1 MTLWSVSM
9 VFAAG
14 LTVLMASAGFNR
26 PSWSRS
32 YTTARRYW
40 TAVAVHAGLY
50 LLMFM
55 LCYGVLLRIMGADA
69 PRGSGARTLV
79 LWLALALV
87 ACLRSIAP
95 LSLRVRARLHG
106 AAGIP
111 QQALS
116 LAKFLAEMPFQAGSD
131 VQAQARD
138 MLRMRGIDAE
148 RDWLPL
154 AQPLHQQMRRAAE
167 LFIQLRGWDQERAL
181 ARYTREVTHELYRL
195 RQRFDRL
202 SFRVSRT
209 LASIEQLGEIKVI
222 AAEHG
227 IDGNKELDDRLRH
240 LVSDMISDVC
250 EDIGLFYRDA
260 CVLAARGV
268 LATNARQAGRNAA
281 LERMG
286 FTACA
291 SEPDNLARAFG
302 YAALLM
308 LAGLWIFFVVLPP
321 DDGAGLSV
329 GQRIA
334 VILVI
339 VLGTLAIAILPKF
352 YFGFASAGLHRRTPP
367 GFVVAAGACALGF
380 SVLVNL
386 AAGALIYGGMPG
398 ALQRL
403 AEAASTLPSTFLTG
417 ALVAWLTQDHRWAAV
432 DDPRARRGLDAAL
445 FGAAWLL
452 SAVVSRGFAADTF
465 AEFWTWRTL
474 AAVVAGLVLGA
485 AMGAAIPELAR
496 RRREP
501 AARDTVAASGEPKAL
516 SLPVPPIAAYEL
528 NLPASVPAPVPVAQA
543 AEKSEL
549 AR

>member
-1 MTLWSVSM
+1 VTLWSVSM
-9 VFAAG
+9 VFTAC

-40 TAVAVHAGLY
+40 MAVAVHGGLY
-50 LLMFM
+50 LLLFM
-55 LCYGVLLRIMGADA
+55 LCYGVLLRVLGADA
-69 PRGSGARTLV
+69 PRGSGTRTLV

-87 ACLRSIAP
+87 GCLRAVAP
-95 LSLRVRARLHG
+95 LSRRLRARLHRV
-106 AAGIP
+106 AGIP
-111 QQALS
+111 QQALA
-116 LAKFLAEMPFQAGSD
+116 LAKFLTEMPFKAGGDIQAE
-131 VQAQARD
+131 ARD
-138 MLRMRGIDAE
+138 MLRMRGIDAD

-167 LFIQLRGWDQERAL
+167 LFIQLRGWDQEPTFGH
-181 ARYTREVTHELYRL
+181 YTREVTHELYRL

-222 AAEHG
+222 ASDHG
-227 IDGNKELDDRLRH
+227 INDNKDLDDRLRH

-268 LATNARQAGRNAA
+268 LATNLRQAGRSEV

-286 FTACA
+286 FTAC
-291 SEPDNLARAFG
+291 SGEPDNLARAFG

-352 YFGFASAGLHRRTPP
+352 YFGFASAGLRRHTPP
-367 GFVVAAGACALGF
+367 GFVIAAGACALGF

-398 ALQRL
+398 ALQRV
-403 AEAASTLPSTFLTG
+403 AEAGSTLPSTFFTG
-417 ALVAWLTQDHRWAAV
+417 ALVAWLAQDHRWAAV
-432 DDPRARRGLDAAL
+432 GSAGARRGLDAAL

-452 SAVVSRGFAADTF
+452 SAVVSRGLAADSL

-474 AAVVAGLVLGA
+474 AAIGAGLVLGA

-501 AARDTVAASGEPKAL
+501 AVGETAVASGDSASPT
-516 SLPVPPIAAYEL
+516 LPVPRIASYE
-528 NLPASVPAPVPVAQA
+528 APLSDHVLAPTPGAQA
-543 AEKSEL
+543 AAESEM

>member
-32 YTTARRYW
+32 YTTAWRYW
-40 TAVAVHAGLY
+40 TAVAAHAGLY
-50 LLMFM
+50 LLLFM
-55 LCYGVLLRIMGADA
+55 LCYGVLLRIMGVDA

-87 ACLRSIAP
+87 ACLRAVVP
-95 LSLRVRARLHG
+95 LSRRLRERLHRM
-106 AAGIP
+106 AGIP

-116 LAKFLAEMPFQAGSD
+116 LAKFIAEMPFEARSD
-131 VQAQARD
+131 IRAQARD
-138 MLRMRGIDAE
+138 MLRMRGIDAD

-154 AQPLHQQMRRAAE
+154 AQPLHQQMRKAAE
-167 LFIQLRGWDQERAL
+167 LFIQLRAWDQERSL
-181 ARYTREVTHELYRL
+181 GRYTREVTHELYRL

-222 AAEHG
+222 ASDHG
-227 IDGNKELDDRLRH
+227 IDDNKDLDDRLRH

-260 CVLAARGV
+260 SVLAARGV
-268 LATNARQAGRNAA
+268 LATNLRQAGRNAA
-281 LERMG
+281 FERMG

-291 SEPDNLARAFG
+291 SEPDNLSRAFG

-339 VLGTLAIAILPKF
+339 VMGTLAIAILPKF
-352 YFGFASAGLHRRTPP
+352 YFGFASGGLHRRTPP
-367 GFVVAAGACALGF
+367 AFVVAAGACALGF

-386 AAGALIYGGMPG
+386 AAGALVYGGTAG

-403 AEAASTLPSTFLTG
+403 AEAAPTLPSTFLTG

-432 DDPRARRGLDAAL
+432 DDVRARRGLDAAL

-452 SAVVSRGFAADTF
+452 SAVVSRGFTADTL
-465 AEFWTWRTL
+465 AEFWNWRTL
-474 AAVVAGLVLGA
+474 AAVGAGLVLGA
-485 AMGAAIPELAR
+485 AMGAVIPELAR
-496 RRREP
+496 RRRTP
-501 AARDTVAASGEPKAL
+501 AACEAAPASGEPAAL
-516 SLPVPPIAAYEL
+516 NPPAPRISAYEL
-528 NLPASVPAPVPVAQA
+528 TLSDRVLAPVPAPQEAKASALV
-543 AEKSEL
+543 
-549 AR
+549 R